1 MAAAL
6 VASSR
11 TSAPGIRVPSGA
23 SLHGGASVLHFVLGC
38 VTGRG
43 VRCC

>member
-23 SLHGGASVLHFVLGC
+23 SLHGGASVLHFVLGSP
-38 VTGRG
+38 GAAYAAAR
-43 VRCC
+43 